1 MTIAIQMAAFGLIK
15 RSLTFNNDTSWHE
28 CHEVLLLNTDSAD
41 LLKYR
46 LKAKYQFNQNNP
58 YSFIILK
65 CEAVACAYAE
75 HAVLGSLDAVNL
87 LHWG

>member
-41 LLKYR
+41 
-46 LKAKYQFNQNNP
+46 FTD
-58 YSFIILK
+58 ILAQG
-65 CEAVACAYAE
+65 EASV
-75 HAVLGSLDAVNL
+75 
-87 LHWG
+87 